1 MFFLLFKVGENLSI
15 TSLKITSFDRHYMT
29 LVEIKN
35 FSALIDKKPFLI
47 NPQKTSKKRM
57 KNLPK
62 CQETMTIHRK
72 TYYITYVTK
81 TIINSLVYIY
91 QGNINSSTN

>member
-1 MFFLLFKVGENLSI
+1 MFFLLFKVGENLSMS
-15 TSLKITSFDRHYMT
+15 SLKITSFDRHYMP
-29 LVEIKN
+29 LVEIKD

-47 NPQKTSKKRM
+47 NPQKTSKKST

-62 CQETMTIHRK
+62 CQETMTIHQK

-91 QGNINSSTN
+91 QVNINSSTI